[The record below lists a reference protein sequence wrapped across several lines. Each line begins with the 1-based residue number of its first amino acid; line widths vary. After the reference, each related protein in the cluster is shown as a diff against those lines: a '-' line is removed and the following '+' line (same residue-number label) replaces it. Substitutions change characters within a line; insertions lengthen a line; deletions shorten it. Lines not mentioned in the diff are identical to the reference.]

1 MGECSNSLIIA
12 RKYLGVLLIG
22 AACMC
27 LGWADTFEGIRAA
40 AGKVTSVQARFIQE
54 KHLPILAQPLIARGR
69 FMFQGPDSLRWEYQE
84 PVRSVLLMHKG
95 RTRRFIESDGKMV
108 EQSTAGLQTMDVVSE
123 QITNWLSGRFDQN
136 PLFKASLGPGRKIVM
151 TPQNEQMNRF
161 ILRMEMLMGDQPG
174 VMKEVVI
181 FESET
186 AFTCFKFIEPII
198 NQPISESK
206 FQQVR

>member
-1 MGECSNSLIIA
+1 
-12 RKYLGVLLIG
+12 LLIG

-27 LGWADTFEGIRAA
+27 LGWADTFEGIQAA
-40 AGKVTSVQARFIQE
+40 AGTVTSVQARFVQE

-84 PVRSVLLMHKG
+84 PVRSVLLMHNG
-95 RTRRFIESDGKMV
+95 RTRRFIESNGEMV
-108 EQSTAGLQTMDVVSE
+108 EESTAGLQTMDVVSE
-123 QITNWLSGRFDQN
+123 QITNWLSGRFDRN
-136 PLFKASLGPGRKIVM
+136 PLFKASLEPGRKIVM
-151 TPQNEQMNRF
+151 TPRNQEMGQF

-186 AFTCFKFIEPII
+186 AFTRFKFVEPMI
-198 NQPISESK
+198 NQPISESM
-206 FQQVR
+206 FQKVL

>member
-1 MGECSNSLIIA
+1 MGLSGKCLVVS
-12 RKYLGVLLIG
+12 LIG
-22 AACMC
+22 AACLC
-27 LGWADTFEGIRAA
+27 LGWADTFEGIQAA

-54 KHLPILAQPLIARGR
+54 KHLPILTQPLIARGR

-108 EQSTAGLQTMDVVSE
+108 EENTAGLQTMDVVSE
-123 QITNWLSGRFDQN
+123 QITNWLSGRFDRN
-136 PLFKASLGPGRKIVM
+136 PLFKASLRPGRKIVM
-151 TPQNEQMNRF
+151 TPQNPQMNRF
-161 ILRMEMLMGDQPG
+161 ILRMEMLMGERPG

-186 AFTCFKFIEPII
+186 AFTRFTFIEPMI
-198 NQPISESK
+198 NQPIPEST